1 MYLQRL
7 EIQGFKSFANKTAL
21 EYPNPEKGQS
31 IAAIVGPNGSGKSCM
46 ADSIRWVLGE
56 QSLKL
61 LRGKK
66 STDVIF
72 SGSEKRA
79 RSGFA
84 EVVLHLDNSDKK
96 APIDYTELAI
106 GRRLYQNGENEYFLN
121 KNKARLGDIL
131 LLLAQANFG
140 QRAYS
145 VIGQGMVDAVLAQ
158 SPRERKDFFDEA
170 AGVKQFQLKRHT
182 SVNKLKLAEENLRQ
196 VEVLL
201 NEVRPRLRTLS
212 RHVNKLEQFDELKGR
227 LHSLEHAYYGTLW
240 HRLQKDYLAQK
251 KQVAELETKLSALNA
266 EIAALQKKFEQ
277 KETKSTASSELLALQ
292 TKYTELI
299 NRKNTLR
306 EKEFSS
312 REKIAAFRYQAQ
324 TAKKEM
330 PCAVISAEL
339 DKIITDY
346 EGLVES
352 VGEDTDWKALKKYLE
367 KLLSSISD
375 LSKRIKNPAGNIKI
389 PAELEKAVLD
399 AAKNIK
405 DIDENVR
412 ALQTEMGKL
421 NEKEK
426 NEQTEFFTVQKNW
439 RDKIEEKNFTLREAN
454 DLKIGL
460 ARIETRKESLEVEME
475 AHLKERKQTIL
486 AGPPSFVETSD
497 GKPQE
502 TADPSAMEGEIQQLR
517 YQLELIGGID
527 PETLKEYKETKER
540 YDFLEGQSTDLANAM
555 TQLRQLILEIDGQIG
570 EQFDA
575 AFKKI
580 NTEFGK
586 FFSVLFDGGKARLEI
601 IEMETHFS
609 SPLPLSEGEAGG
621 GGEAEQEEPEETE
634 ETIDDARGIEIIANP
649 PGKKVKAVNMLS
661 GGEKALVSIALI
673 CAIIANNPSPFV
685 VLDEVDAALDESNS
699 LRFAEI
705 IKQLAHKTQFIL
717 ITHNRAT
724 MNTSDVLYGVS
735 MGDDGVSKLLSL
747 KLEEAEELVNR

>member
-7 EIQGFKSFANKTAL
+7 EIQGFKSFANKAVL

-31 IAAIVGPNGSGKSCM
+31 ITAIVGPNGSGKSCM

-84 EVVLHLDNSDKK
+84 EVILHLDNSDKK

-121 KNKARLGDIL
+121 KNKARLQDIL

-170 AGVKQFQLKRHT
+170 AGVKQFQMKRQA
-182 SVNKLKLAEENLRQ
+182 SVNKLKLTEENLRQ

-212 RHVNKLEQFDELKGR
+212 RHVNKLEQFDELKSR
-227 LHSLEHAYYGTLW
+227 LHSLEHSYYGTLW

-251 KQVAELETKLSALNA
+251 EKIAGLETKLSALNK
-266 EIAALQKKFEQ
+266 EIADLQKKFEQ
-277 KETKSTASSELLALQ
+277 KETKNTASSELLALQ

-312 REKIAAFRYQAQ
+312 REKIAAFRFQAQ
-324 TAKKEM
+324 TAKKDL
-330 PCAVISAEL
+330 PGSVIASEL
-339 DKIITDY
+339 DKLISDY
-346 EGLVES
+346 ES
-352 VGEDTDWKALKKYLE
+352 VVSSIGEDTDWKALKKYLE
-367 KLLSSISD
+367 KLLASIND
-375 LSKRIKNPAGNIKI
+375 LSKRIKNPVSSIKI
-389 PAELEKAVLD
+389 PAELEKAVEE

-405 DIDENVR
+405 EIDEEVR
-412 ALQTEMGKL
+412 ALQTAMGKL

-426 NEQTEFFTVQKNW
+426 SDQTEFFAVQKNW
-439 RDKIEEKNFTLREAN
+439 RDKVEEKNSALHETN
-454 DLKIGL
+454 DLKIEL
-460 ARIETRKESLEVEME
+460 ARIETKKESLEMEME
-475 AHLKERKQTIL
+475 THLKERKETVLSTPPPETI
-486 AGPPSFVETSD
+486 E
-497 GKPQE
+497 
-502 TADPSAMEGEIQQLR
+502 PSAMEGEMQQLR

-555 TQLRQLILEIDGQIG
+555 VQLRQLILEIDGQIG
-570 EQFDA
+570 EQFDT

-580 NTEFGK
+580 NAEFGK
-586 FFSVLFDGGKARLEI
+586 FFSVLFDGGKAHLEI
-601 IEMETHFS
+601 TEIETKKQENMETINN
-609 SPLPLSEGEAGG
+609 
-621 GGEAEQEEPEETE
+621 AEKTEEETEEDLE
-634 ETIDDARGIEIIANP
+634 ETIDDTRGIEIIANP

-661 GGEKALVSIALI
+661 GGERALTSIALI

-699 LRFAEI
+699 IRFAEI
-705 IKQLAHKTQFIL
+705 IKMLAHKTQFIL

-747 KLEEAEELVNR
+747 KLEEAEVLVNR